1 VRRHGSDAI
10 LTVVPRLPTGLARM
24 HAQLSLEP
32 AGLAD
37 TVLTLPQ
44 DLRLFSALDDRSD
57 PLEGPNAAL
66 QHALGRW
73 PVGLFSTRRP

>member
-1 VRRHGSDAI
+1 
-10 LTVVPRLPTGLARM
+10 M

-44 DLRLFSALDDRSD
+44 DLRLFNALDDRSD